1 MYFVLG
7 GRERADVCSPPDEY
21 GGSVNTMSIE
31 ASGSM
36 RASVSAS
43 VA

>member
-1 MYFVLG
+1 MYFALG
-7 GRERADVCSPPDEY
+7 GRVRADVCSPPDEY
-21 GGSVNTMSIE
+21 GGSVNTMSME
-31 ASGSM
+31 ASGNM